1 MLGHSHAMSG
11 LAMGAATLPV
21 VPMGSLTAELTW
33 VVAVGG
39 FAMLPDLDTGGVTT
53 RRGFPRLHGS
63 TVALMWGPLTSLL
76 AELLGRLFGGHR
88 NGSHSILG
96 IAGTAM
102 VVGALATAY
111 PGRLFLLALAIGL
124 ALEALAFAIPGKLEE
139 LWPVNL
145 LVSFGAAW
153 WLLGVPGTVDDR
165 FPQWLPAAVLVG
177 SATHVIG
184 DMLTVGG
191 IPPLWPVSRTRV
203 SLRLFRTGSGWE
215 RWLIAP
221 GLLIGACWLVLTRSG
236 LDAEPVLSV
245 LAR

>member
-1 MLGHSHAMSG
+1 
-11 LAMGAATLPV
+11 MGAATLPV
-21 VPMGSLTAELTW
+21 VPLQSLTAELTW

-63 TVALMWGPLTSLL
+63 TVALMWGPLTGLL

-96 IAGTAM
+96 IAGTA
-102 VVGALATAY
+102 VVAGGLATTY

-124 ALEALAFAIPGKLEE
+124 ALEALAFAIPGTLEE

-145 LVSFGAAW
+145 LVSFGSAW
-153 WLLGVPGTVDDR
+153 WLLGATGTADDR
-165 FPQWLPAAVLVG
+165 FPHWMTAALLVG

-215 RWLIAP
+215 RRLIAP
-221 GLLIGACWLVLTRSG
+221 ALLVGACWLLLARTG
-236 LDAEPVLSV
+236 LDAPPMLTV
-245 LAR
+245 LAG

>member
-1 MLGHSHAMSG
+1 
-11 LAMGAATLPV
+11 V
-21 VPMGSLTAELTW
+21 
-33 VVAVGG
+33 
-39 FAMLPDLDTGGVTT
+39 
-53 RRGFPRLHGS
+53 
-63 TVALMWGPLTSLL
+63 
-76 AELLGRLFGGHR
+76 FGGHR

-96 IAGTAM
+96 IFGTAM
-102 VVGALATAY
+102 VVGVLATVY

-124 ALEALAFAIPGKLEE
+124 ALEALAFAIPGTLEE

-153 WLLGVPGTVDDR
+153 WLLGMPGAVDDR
-165 FPQWLPAAVLVG
+165 FPQWLPAAMLVG

-191 IPPLWPVSRTRV
+191 VPPLWPLSRTRV

-221 GLLIGACWLVLTRSG
+221 SLLVGACWLVLTRTG
-236 LDAEPVLSV
+236 IDAEPVLGV

>member
-1 MLGHSHAMSG
+1 
-11 LAMGAATLPV
+11 MGAATLPV
-21 VPMGSLTAELTW
+21 VPLESWAAELTW

-63 TVALMWGPLTSLL
+63 TIALMWGPLTCLL
-76 AELLGRLFGGHR
+76 AELLGRVFGGHR

-96 IAGTAM
+96 IFGTAM
-102 VVGALATAY
+102 VASALAKVY

-153 WLLGVPGTVDDR
+153 WLLGVPGTADDH
-165 FPQWLPAAVLVG
+165 FPLWLPAAVIVG
-177 SATHVIG
+177 SVTHVLG
-184 DMLTVGG
+184 DMITVGG
-191 IPPLWPVSRTRV
+191 VPPLWPISRTRV

-215 RWLIAP
+215 RRLIAP
-221 GLLIGACWLVLTRSG
+221 ALLLGACWMVFARTG
-236 LDAEPVLSV
+236 IDAEPVLGV

>member
-1 MLGHSHAMSG
+1 MSG
-11 LAMGAATLPV
+11 LAVGAATLPV
-21 VPMGSLTAELTW
+21 VPLESFAAELTW

-39 FAMLPDLDTGGVTT
+39 FAMLPDLDTGGVTS

-63 TVALMWGPLTSLL
+63 TIALMWGPITCVL

-96 IAGTAM
+96 VFGTAM
-102 VVGALATAY
+102 VASVLATAY

-124 ALEALAFAIPGKLEE
+124 ALEALAFAIPGALEE

-145 LVSFGAAW
+145 VASFGVAW
-153 WLLGVPGTVDDR
+153 WVLGVPGSADDR
-165 FPQWLPAAVLVG
+165 FPLWLPAALLVG

-191 IPPLWPVSRTRV
+191 IPPLWPVSRIRV
-203 SLRLFRTGSGWE
+203 SLGLFRTGSGWE
-215 RWLIAP
+215 RLLIAP
-221 GLLIGACWLVLTRSG
+221 ALLVGACWLVFARTG
-236 LDAEPVLSV
+236 LDAESVLSV
-245 LAR
+245 LPR

>member
-11 LAMGAATLPV
+11 LAVGAATLPV
-21 VPMGSLTAELTW
+21 VPLESLAAELTW

-39 FAMLPDLDTGGVTT
+39 FAMLPDLDTGGVTA
-53 RRGFPRLHGS
+53 RRFFPRLHGS
-63 TVALMWGPLTSLL
+63 TIALMWGPLTCLL

-96 IAGTAM
+96 VLGTGMAAS
-102 VVGALATAY
+102 VLATTY
-111 PGRLFLLALAIGL
+111 PGRMFLLALAIGL
-124 ALEALAFAIPGKLEE
+124 ALEALAFAIPGRLEE

-145 LVSFGAAW
+145 LASFGTSW
-153 WLLGVPGTVDDR
+153 WLLGVPGSADDR
-165 FPQWLPAAVLVG
+165 FPLWLPAAVLVG

-184 DMLTVGG
+184 DMVTVGG
-191 IPPLWPVSRTRV
+191 IPPLWAMSRTRV
-203 SLRLFRTGSGWE
+203 SLRLFRTGSAWE
-215 RWLIAP
+215 RRLIAP
-221 GLLIGACWLVLTRSG
+221 VLLVGAYWLVLTRTG

>member
-1 MLGHSHAMSG
+1 MSG

-21 VPMGSLTAELTW
+21 VPLESLVAELTW

-39 FAMLPDLDTGGVTT
+39 FAMLPDLDTGGVTA

-96 IAGTAM
+96 IAGTA
-102 VVGALATAY
+102 VVTGALSSTYA
-111 PGRLFLLALAIGL
+111 GRLFLLALAIGL
-124 ALEALAFAIPGKLEE
+124 ALEALAFAIPGTLEE

-153 WLLGVPGTVDDR
+153 WLLGVPGAADDR
-165 FPQWLPAAVLVG
+165 FPQWLTAAVLVG

-203 SLRLFRTGSGWE
+203 SLRLFRTGSVWE
-215 RWLIAP
+215 RRLVAP
-221 GLLIGACWLVLTRSG
+221 GLLIGACWLVLARTG
-236 LDAEPVLSV
+236 LDADPVLSV

>member
-1 MLGHSHAMSG
+1 
-11 LAMGAATLPV
+11 MGAATLPV
-21 VPMGSLTAELTW
+21 VPLESFAAELTW

-39 FAMLPDLDTGGVTT
+39 FAMLPDLDTGGVTS

-63 TVALMWGPLTSLL
+63 TIALMWGPITGLL

-96 IAGTAM
+96 IFGTAM
-102 VVGALATAY
+102 VAGVLATAY

-124 ALEALAFAIPGKLEE
+124 ALEALAFAIPGTLEE

-145 LVSFGAAW
+145 VVSFGVAW
-153 WLLGVPGTVDDR
+153 WVLGLPGSADDR
-165 FPQWLPAAVLVG
+165 FPLWLPAALLVG

-191 IPPLWPVSRTRV
+191 IAPLWPVSRIRV
-203 SLRLFRTGSGWE
+203 SLGLFRTGSGWE
-215 RWLIAP
+215 RFLIAP
-221 GLLIGACWLVLTRSG
+221 ALLVGACWLVFARTG
-236 LDAEPVLSV
+236 LDAESVLSV
-245 LAR
+245 LPR